1 MSGYTESLAD
11 IAGHLEAAAS
21 ELEAV
26 CDQGPDPLANH
37 ALLLKAV
44 TLRHYALELRLA
56 GECGAGAR
64 GDTLV

>member
-1 MSGYTESLAD
+1 MSDYGATLQD
-11 IAGHLEAAAS
+11 IAARLDGAAG

-26 CDQGPDPLANH
+26 SGQGPEPLGNH

-56 GECGAGAR
+56 AGRAAVPADAR
-64 GDTLV
+64 